1 MATWMIVRGDK
12 LIGPATD
19 DQIVNLI
26 NKGKLSPNTILIEQE
41 TQKKIQADQVPA
53 FIDCFEKLRE
63 DILPDENPF
72 ADDKSK
78 KTSKKA
84 SAINLAKGETA
95 SAAPNAEIP
104 DYSLEADYDEFIKKR
119 QLYTILSFAQFCC
132 CFASPKFVIGDI
144 QGGIIRVLLLYPM
157 AILCFASFIIQ
168 IIEIVKLMKMTDNEF
183 YHNFKINNKLFNI

>member
-1 MATWMIVRGDK
+1 MIVRGDK

-41 TQKKIQADQVPA
+41 TQKKIQADQVPL
-53 FIDCFEKLRE
+53 FIDCFDKQRE

-72 ADDKSK
+72 ADDTSK
-78 KTSKKA
+78 KTAKNA
-84 SAINLAKGETA
+84 SAIKPPAKVEAA
-95 SAAPNAEIP
+95 SAAPDAEIP
-104 DYSLEADYDEFIKKR
+104 DYSLEPDYEEFTKKR

-157 AILCFASFIIQ
+157 AALCFASFIVQ

-183 YHNFKINNKLFNI
+183 YHTFKLNNKLFNI

>member
-63 DILPDENPF
+63 DILPEENPF

-84 SAINLAKGETA
+84 SAINLAKGEAA

-132 CFASPKFVIGDI
+132 CFASPKFIIGDI